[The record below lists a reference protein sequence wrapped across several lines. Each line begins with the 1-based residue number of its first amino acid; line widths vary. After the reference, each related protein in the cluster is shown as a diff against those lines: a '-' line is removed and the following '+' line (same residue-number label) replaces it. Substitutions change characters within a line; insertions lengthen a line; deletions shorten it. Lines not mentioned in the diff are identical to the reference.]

1 MGGWLTMGR
10 TALACIAAAAALC
23 VAGSAGASVPSVF
36 MTTTGQTTQPIGH
49 YEFCREHAAECTPT
63 GKRPW
68 RVLLTPDTWMQLI
81 AIDTTVNRTIRDISD
96 QDQYGRPEVWAYPDS
111 GEGDCEDFALLKRRD
126 LMARGWPASA
136 LLMTVVIRANG
147 EGHAV
152 LTVLTDR
159 GDLILDNLTDKV
171 KVWDETD
178 YRYVKRQSTK
188 NPGLWERIDDNRDA
202 AAPLTSATQ

>member
-1 MGGWLTMGR
+1 
-10 TALACIAAAAALC
+10 
-23 VAGSAGASVPSVF
+23 

-49 YEFCREHAAECTPT
+49 YEFCREHAAECAPT

-126 LMARGWPASA
+126 LMAKGWPASA